1 MANTAWVAKHFK
13 DNIINQP
20 DIKLRKLQELIRIK
34 YGVYVGKSIC
44 ARAKHQVM
52 GQYLGDY
59 KKEFA
64 RIYDYADMLRSTNRG
79 STVVVKTSKET
90 IPGKEVFV
98 GIYICLHACKV
109 GWLEGCRNVIGFDG
123 AFLKGVCK
131 GELLSCIGKDGNNQM
146 YPIAWA
152 VVEKETKHT
161 WSWFFRCL
169 MHYLQLTE
177 SQGEGLTIISDM
189 QKGLVASVSELLPNA
204 EHRMCA
210 RHIWSNWKQ
219 KWKGEE
225 RRKKFWAC
233 ARAFFKDWS
242 KYDSVENN
250 MSETFNSWILSAR
263 HKSFITMLEEI
274 RVKVMERMTTM
285 REFATRWISDVSPM
299 AMGYI
304 EEQSQYAVKH
314 EFKWNGDTG
323 YEIQHGVYKHIV
335 DFSNI
340 TCTCRSWQLKG
351 IPCSHPISAMFF
363 KRFEP
368 ADYVTHWYKKKTYLK
383 AFSCYIQP
391 VTNMEMW
398 PSTQNPT
405 VEPPVITKMPGR
417 PKKNRK
423 RAQDEPK
430 KKFGKRSRKGT
441 PMKCSNCKT
450 KGQGSGTTGTSNAG
464 PTSDSGTAR
473 ARNTQPSAIASAS
486 DTESMRSRTSEDI
499 IVSVRGRQEVVD
511 YEEDQEQLDLCGA
524 RDRVHS
530 APTKVV
536 DVGQTNIDLGY
547 SAPGLRWQGRNAISQ
562 RQLQQQLRR
571 RQTQAS
577 LSQPQ
582 VYSSSQPSQ
591 SPCPNLSQSQ

>member
-1 MANTAWVAKHFK
+1 
-13 DNIINQP
+13 
-20 DIKLRKLQELIRIK
+20 
-34 YGVYVGKSIC
+34 
-44 ARAKHQVM
+44 M
-52 GQYLGDY
+52 GQYLGNY

-64 RIYDYADMLRSTNRG
+64 RIYDYADMLRSTNPG
-79 STVVVKTSKET
+79 STIVVKTFKAT
-90 IPGKEVFV
+90 IPGKRVFV

-109 GWLEGCRNVIGFDG
+109 GWLEGYRNVIGFDG

-131 GELLSCIGKDGNNQM
+131 GELLSCSGGKGDK
-146 YPIAWA
+146 ADRLWL
-152 VVEKETKHT
+152 
-161 WSWFFRCL
+161 FRCL
-169 MHYLQLTE
+169 MHDLQLTK

-189 QKGLVASVSELLPNA
+189 QKRLVASVFELLPNA
-204 EHRMCA
+204 EHKMCT

-233 ARAFFKDWS
+233 AKASFEAYLKAKIDELAELGDSKIIEDLLRYPKQCWCRAFFKDWS
-242 KYDSVENN
+242 KCDFVENN
-250 MSETFNSWILSAR
+250 ICETFNNWILSAR
-263 HKSFITMLEEI
+263 HKSILTMLEEI
-274 RVKVMERMTTM
+274 RVKVMKRMTTM

-304 EEQSQYAVKH
+304 EEQSQYVVKH
-314 EFKWNGDTG
+314 EFKWNGNTG
-323 YEIQHGVYKHIV
+323 YEILHGVYKHIV
-335 DFSNI
+335 DFSNN

-351 IPCSHPISAMFF
+351 IPCSHAICAIFF

-368 ADYVTHWYKKKTYLK
+368 ADYATHWYKKETYLK
-383 AFSCYIQP
+383 TFSCYIQP

-398 PSTQNPT
+398 PSTQNPSI
-405 VEPPVITKMPGR
+405 EPPVITKMPGR

-441 PMKCSNCKT
+441 PMICSNCKT
-450 KGQGSGTTGTSNAG
+450 LGHNRKGCPILAAQTTNQQSG

-473 ARNTQPSAIASAS
+473 TRNTQPSAVASAS
-486 DTESMRSRTSEDI
+486 DTGSMRSKTSEDI
-499 IVSVRGRQEVVD
+499 IASVRERPRGSGLRGRPRTTGFGILFSDTGTVIET
-511 YEEDQEQLDLCGA
+511 CGS

-536 DVGQTNIDLGY
+536 DAGQTNIDLGY

-562 RQLQQQLRR
+562 RQL
-571 RQTQAS
+571 
-577 LSQPQ
+577 
-582 VYSSSQPSQ
+582 
-591 SPCPNLSQSQ
+591 

>member
-1 MANTAWVAKHFK
+1 
-13 DNIINQP
+13 
-20 DIKLRKLQELIRIK
+20 
-34 YGVYVGKSIC
+34 
-44 ARAKHQVM
+44 M

-64 RIYDYADMLRSTNRG
+64 RIYDYADQLRYTNPG

-131 GELLSCIGKDGNNQM
+131 GELLSCIAKDGNNQM
-146 YPIAWA
+146 YPVAWA

-169 MHYLQLTE
+169 MHDLQLTE

-233 ARAFFKDWS
+233 ARASFEAYLKAKIDELAELGDSKIIEDLLRYPKQCWCRAFFKDWS
-242 KYDSVENN
+242 KCDSVENN
-250 MSETFNSWILSAR
+250 MCETFNSWILSAR
-263 HKSFITMLEEI
+263 HKSIITMLEEI
-274 RVKVMERMTTM
+274 KVKVIERMITM
-285 REFATRWISDVSPM
+285 REFATRCISDVSLM

-304 EEQSQYAVKH
+304 EEAVKH

-323 YEIQHGVYKHIV
+323 YEIQHGIYKHIV
-335 DFSNI
+335 DFSNN

-351 IPCSHPISAMFF
+351 IPCSHAICAMFF

-368 ADYVTHWYKKKTYLK
+368 ANYVTHWYRKETYLK

-391 VTNMEMW
+391 VTNMEMR

-405 VEPPVITKMPGR
+405 VEPPIITKMPGR
-417 PKKNRK
+417 PKKN
-423 RAQDEPK
+423 K
-430 KKFGKRSRKGT
+430 KNNSR
-441 PMKCSNCKT
+441 
-450 KGQGSGTTGTSNAG
+450 
-464 PTSDSGTAR
+464 
-473 ARNTQPSAIASAS
+473 
-486 DTESMRSRTSEDI
+486 
-499 IVSVRGRQEVVD
+499 
-511 YEEDQEQLDLCGA
+511 
-524 RDRVHS
+524 
-530 APTKVV
+530 
-536 DVGQTNIDLGY
+536 
-547 SAPGLRWQGRNAISQ
+547 
-562 RQLQQQLRR
+562 
-571 RQTQAS
+571 
-577 LSQPQ
+577 
-582 VYSSSQPSQ
+582 
-591 SPCPNLSQSQ
+591 